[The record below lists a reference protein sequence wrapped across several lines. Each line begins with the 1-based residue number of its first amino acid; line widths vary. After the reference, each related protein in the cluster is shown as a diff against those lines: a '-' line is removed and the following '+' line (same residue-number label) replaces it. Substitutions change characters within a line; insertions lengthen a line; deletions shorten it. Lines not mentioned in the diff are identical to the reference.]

1 MLCLLDGRL
10 IINHLSRKSYQREAY
25 IEYGNRA
32 VDYAVSDKLKWKK
45 PSGTALALLSL
56 CDETRPRRVLELGTG
71 TGRYFPFLTGS
82 TYVGVDVCEPM
93 LEHAREREQM
103 LYERGFDVV
112 TLVRKEIH
120 TFLAEV
126 DAAEPFDLIFSI
138 GCIGYHV
145 PVTIDLMQAIGRI
158 LSHQGHLFLQTTQQS
173 LTRRIER
180 KLKYWKNR
188 LAGLD
193 DNYAF
198 FCSTTASELRH
209 IAAEANMETRWVNE
223 DQAVFFDRPM
233 LLALFKKDSA

>member
-1 MLCLLDGRL
+1 MPFRWPANH
-10 IINHLSRKSYQREAY
+10 NHLNWKSYQREAD
-25 IEYGNRA
+25 IEYGNSA
-32 VDYAVSDKLKWKK
+32 DDYAVGDKLKWEK
-45 PSGTALALLSL
+45 PSGTALALRSL
-56 CDETRPRRVLELGTG
+56 CDEIRPRRVLELGTG

-93 LEHAREREQM
+93 LEQARQREQL
-103 LYERGFDVV
+103 LYERGFEVV
-112 TLVRKEIH
+112 TLARKEIH
-120 TFLAEV
+120 TFLAEE
-126 DAAEPFDLIFSI
+126 ATEPFDLIFSI

-145 PVTIDLMQAIGRI
+145 PVTIDLMQAIGR
-158 LSHQGHLFLQTTQQS
+158 LLAHQGHLFLQTTQQS

-209 IAAEANMETRWVNE
+209 IAAQAKMETRWVNE

>member
-1 MLCLLDGRL
+1 M
-10 IINHLSRKSYQREAY
+10 STKSYQQEAY

-32 VDYAVSDKLKWKK
+32 VDYAVGDKLKWDK

-56 CDETRPRRVLELGTG
+56 CDEIRPRRVLELGTG

-103 LYERGFDVV
+103 LYQRGFEVV

-120 TFLAEV
+120 TYLAE
-126 DAAEPFDLIFSI
+126 AEAIEPFDLIFSI

-145 PVTIDLMQAIGRI
+145 PLTIDLMQAIRRI

-180 KLKYWKNR
+180 RLKYWKNT

-198 FCSTTASELRH
+198 FCSTTARELRQ
-209 IAAEANMETRWVNE
+209 IAAKANMETRWVNE
-223 DQAVFFDRPM
+223 DPAVFFDRPM